1 MKEREFLHDLMNF
14 ITIIDGNIRRA
25 ERIITSPDTT
35 IDQKAQESLVKA
47 NNALL
52 RMIDKVKERREFLIS
67 AEEKQGKES

>member
-14 ITIIDGNIRRA
+14 ITIIDGNIKRA
-25 ERIITSPDTT
+25 ERIIASPDTT

-47 NNALL
+47 NSALL
-52 RMIDKVKERREFLIS
+52 RMIDKVRERREFLIS